1 MNKRQVLASLNKI
14 ANELDDKKYYQEAN
28 SITNLMIKIASLP
41 DWLNMPDFSAQIRNL
56 HNIGKLIEAI
66 KSYFDNETF
75 NDIVEQHNGFEDNEI
90 GYTVNEETWKLILN
104 DLEETVLDKEKLKES
119 TILEGSKIL
128 PNYYQLKTGISE
140 YMQYQYTLTNS
151 LKDESERL
159 RRLTELTKES
169 IPIRTQFKREPNA
182 ITKKELQD
190 LLRSIY
196 RLKYPPKNQQD
207 YSKIEEMVNQEIQ
220 KEVDFIKKYGP
231 YD

>member
-1 MNKRQVLASLNKI
+1 
-14 ANELDDKKYYQEAN
+14 
-28 SITNLMIKIASLP
+28 
-41 DWLNMPDFSAQIRNL
+41 
-56 HNIGKLIEAI
+56 
-66 KSYFDNETF
+66 
-75 NDIVEQHNGFEDNEI
+75 
-90 GYTVNEETWKLILN
+90 VNEETWKLILN